1 MSEQKPYVISA
12 ELEYSDS
19 AYVRKTEIDNFR
31 EGLTNDLQAMGKQVT
46 WVGAATLRK
55 GLEQKTART
64 HLPVVSLD
72 ERYVRNADAML
83 GVSRAV
89 EADLTEAGYDARLG
103 TPGLVRQLDTLGRAF
118 AGREIALADDIVFS
132 GEMLAWVQRQLQ
144 VRGVQATSV
153 LCGVAIGDGAQKL
166 AARGL
171 EVECVVNFKEVEDE
185 LCERDFTFTSGSGR
199 KIKGQSRS
207 ALYFDNIF
215 GKPEQWAS
223 IPTDVAGNFCLAS
236 LRRNLRLM
244 TYDAPLPLFAGYA
257 AEPAAKAITKAIKD
271 RQ

>member
-1 MSEQKPYVISA
+1 MSGRKPYVISA
-12 ELEYSDS
+12 ELEYGDS
-19 AYVRKTEIDNFR
+19 TYVCKSEIDNFR

-46 WVGAATLRK
+46 WVSAATLRQ

-64 HLPVVSLD
+64 RLPVVSLD
-72 ERYVRNADAML
+72 ERYVRNADVML

-89 EADLTEAGYDARLG
+89 SADLAEAGYDARLG
-103 TPGLVRQLDTLGRAF
+103 APGLATQFDSLGRAF
-118 AGREIALADDIVFS
+118 AGQEVALADDVVFS

-144 VRGVQATSV
+144 IRGVQVASV
-153 LCGVAIGDGAQKL
+153 LCGIAIGDGVQKL
-166 AARGL
+166 AARGID
-171 EVECVVNFKEVEDE
+171 VECVASFGEVEDE
-185 LCERDFTFTSGSGR
+185 LCERDFTLTTGSGR
-199 KIKGQSRS
+199 KIQGQSRS

-215 GKPEQWAS
+215 GKPEQWAT

-244 TYDAPLPLFAGYA
+244 AHDAPLPLFAGYA
-257 AEPAAKAITKAIKD
+257 AEPAAKAITKAIRE